1 MATEMLR
8 HRFRSPGSEPPAP
21 APGTPGTPD
30 RSALEAAVNLAAAGD
45 ISPIGEGPLMRWA
58 AEPPPLPPSLV
69 RLKETVHEQLIEEV
83 DPGSLD
89 PEGARRLVR
98 EVATE
103 LLGQQDVRG
112 VAEYRDRLVNEIADE
127 VLGLGI
133 LEPLLR
139 DDSVTEIMV
148 NAPDGI
154 FVEVGGRLFRSTYA
168 FRDEAHLMRIIERI
182 VAPIGRHVDESSP
195 MADARL
201 PDGSRV
207 NIVVPPAS
215 PHGAKLTLRKF
226 ARHRMRAEDLVR
238 LRALSSD
245 ATLFLQGAVRARLN
259 ILVSGGTGSGK
270 TTLLNVLSSFISDGE
285 RIVTIEDPL
294 ELQLQQIHV
303 VALEAKP
310 PGIEGSRQI
319 TQRDLVRNALRM
331 RPDRIIIG
339 EVRGAEAFDML
350 QAMNTG
356 HEGSI
361 STVHANTPRDALSR
375 VENMVM
381 MAGFDLPDRAIR
393 EQVASAIHLLVQ
405 VARMSDG
412 SRKVTHI
419 TEVAGMEGQ
428 AITMQDLF
436 LFQTTG
442 RDDHGRVQ
450 GELQATGLQPH
461 FLGRFAERGIHL
473 PQDIFHSTRWS
484 E

>member
-1 MATEMLR
+1 MAMLR
-8 HRFRSPGSEPPAP
+8 HRLIPQLGADRAEAPSTSEPA
-21 APGTPGTPD
+21 
-30 RSALEAAVNLAAAGD
+30 SAEGELLAA
-45 ISPIGEGPLMRWA
+45 SGPLSRWL
-58 AEPPPLPPSLV
+58 AEPTPLPQSLD
-69 RLKETVHEQLIEEV
+69 RLKEAIHAQLVEEV
-83 DPGSLD
+83 DPKSLD

-103 LLGQQDVRG
+103 LLAQREERG
-112 VAEYRDRLVNEIADE
+112 IAEYRERLLDEICDE
-127 VLGLGI
+127 VLGFSI
-133 LEPLLR
+133 LEPLLN
-139 DDSVTEIMV
+139 DDAVTEIMV
-148 NAPDGI
+148 NGPDKV
-154 FVEVGGRLFRSTYA
+154 FVEVGGRLFRSTYG

-182 VAPIGRHVDESSP
+182 VSPIGRHVDESSP

-215 PHGAKLTLRKF
+215 PHGAKITLRKF
-226 ARHRMRAEDLVR
+226 ARQRMRTEDLIR
-238 LRALSSD
+238 LGSMSSD
-245 ATLFLQGAVRARLN
+245 AAMFLRAAVEARLN

-270 TTLLNVLSSFISDGE
+270 TTLLNVLSSYIGETE

-294 ELQLQQIHV
+294 ELQLQQPHV
-303 VALEAKP
+303 VPLEARP
-310 PGIEGSRQI
+310 ASVEGSRQI

-361 STVHANTPRDALSR
+361 STVHANNPRDALSR
-375 VENMVM
+375 VENMVL

-405 VARMSDG
+405 VSRLPDG
-412 SRKVTHI
+412 SRRVTHI

-428 AITMQDLF
+428 AITLQDLF
-436 LFQTTG
+436 LLSL
-442 RDDHGRVQ
+442 HGKDEHGTII
-450 GELQATGLQPH
+450 GELEATGLQPH
-461 FLGRFAERGIHL
+461 SIERFEQRGVVL
-473 PQDIFHSTRWS
+473 PPDLFYTNRWNA
-484 E
+484 